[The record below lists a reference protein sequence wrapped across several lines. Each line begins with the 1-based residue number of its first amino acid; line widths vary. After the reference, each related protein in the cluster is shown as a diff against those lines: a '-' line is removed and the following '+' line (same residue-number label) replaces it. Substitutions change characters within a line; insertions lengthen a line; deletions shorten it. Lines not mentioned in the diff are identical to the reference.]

1 MVLDVIPNL
10 KGERIYAKTILEM
23 TCVQAKTTKGESQ

>member
-1 MVLDVIPNL
+1 MNVEISSDGFWHVITNL

-23 TCVQAKTTKGESQ
+23 ICV